1 MLVLVFVFVFV
12 GLDFVSGGRAAL
24 LMVIAVVGSM
34 AMGMAVSVPMTLRRI
49 GPTFGLERQCV
60 LAHDQVHRAQH
71 IGKHMV
77 GFDLQMVGLELY
89 RHVAVAQVVGGTR
102 QVEWRAMLRA
112 MADIQHGL
120 RRRHNPDQRAVF
132 GHQHI
137 AAAHCGAARQENANT
152 AAAGVDKVPGLGD
165 IPVLGNLFK
174 SRSTGANRA
183 PEGIIL
189 FTVSI

>member
-1 MLVLVFVFVFV
+1 MLVLVLVFVFVFVFV

-77 GFDLQMVGLELY
+77 GFDLEVIGFEFD
-89 RHVAVAQVVGGTR
+89 RHMAIAQVVCR
-102 QVEWRAMLRA
+102 SDQIVE
-112 MADIQHGL
+112 
-120 RRRHNPDQRAVF
+120 
-132 GHQHI
+132 
-137 AAAHCGAARQENANT
+137 
-152 AAAGVDKVPGLGD
+152 
-165 IPVLGNLFK
+165 
-174 SRSTGANRA
+174 
-183 PEGIIL
+183 
-189 FTVSI
+189 VSVA